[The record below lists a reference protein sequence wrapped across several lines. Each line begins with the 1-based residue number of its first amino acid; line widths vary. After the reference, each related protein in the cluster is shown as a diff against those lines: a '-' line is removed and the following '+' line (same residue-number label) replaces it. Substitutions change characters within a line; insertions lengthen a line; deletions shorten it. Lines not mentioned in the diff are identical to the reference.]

1 MVGTSADA
9 LQNSLN
15 FEGKN
20 SVEGLNIKDSLVNI
34 DDTLSGNSYMQLKLE
49 EGGAKKNNEDEEEL
63 DLDLK
68 L

>member
-1 MVGTSADA
+1 MVGTRADA

-34 DDTLSGNSYMQLKLE
+34 DDILSGNNYMQLKLE
-49 EGGAKKNNEDEEEL
+49 ERDGEKNNEDEEEF
-63 DLDLK
+63 DLDLNF
-68 L
+68 

>member
-1 MVGTSADA
+1 MVGTRADA

-20 SVEGLNIKDSLVNI
+20 NVEGLNMKDSLVNI